1 MKKIIYVGYYNS
13 LKNEQKRNCVLAATN
28 KMDYIIEK
36 LDEEYQVT
44 VLSISESR
52 ETKSYSK
59 IEEKLFNKS
68 KLILFPTLKYGNG
81 IQRKIQRFFI
91 KLHFIKYILQNTN
104 KSTKIIV
111 YHSLG
116 YMNIIKW
123 LKKIKQFKLILE
135 VEEIYADVLE
145 DKKLRE
151 KEISFTQ
158 IADGYI
164 FPTELLNKEI
174 NKENKPYCIIHG
186 TYKVEEERKEKFN
199 DNKIHIVYAGT
210 FDPRKGILEAI
221 KSTEYLDNKY
231 HLHILGFGTTQEIEN
246 VQSMI
251 KEKKN
256 NTCLITYEGLKSGD
270 EYIELIQKC
279 NIGLSP
285 QDPTAI
291 FNETSFPSKIL
302 SYMANGLRVVSIK
315 IPSIQKSQI
324 GKYMYYYDKQSPKEI
339 AEVIKKINLSDKYNS
354 RNIIKKLDN
363 EFKVSINN
371 LLKTL

>member
-13 LKNEQKRNCVLAATN
+13 LKNKQNRNCVLSAIN
-28 KMDYIIEK
+28 KMNYIIEK

-104 KSTKIIV
+104 KNTKIIV

-151 KEISFTQ
+151 KETSFTQ

-174 NKENKPYCIIHG
+174 NKENKPYCIIYG

-210 FDPRKGILEAI
+210 FDPRKGGAI
-221 KSTEYLDNKY
+221 AAITTAEYLDERY
-231 HLHILGFGTTQEIEN
+231 FLHILGFGTELEIEE
-246 VQSMI
+246 I
-251 KEKKN
+251 KKQIKKISSK
-256 NTCLITYEGLKSGD
+256 TKCRVMYEGLKSGED
-270 EYIELIQKC
+270 YIEFIQKC
-279 NIGLSP
+279 DIGLSTQNP
-285 QDPTAI
+285 NTK
-291 FNETSFPSKIL
+291 FNSTSYPSKIL

-315 IPSIQKSQI
+315 IPVVEYS
-324 GKYMYYYDKQSPKEI
+324 
-339 AEVIKKINLSDKYNS
+339 KID
-354 RNIIKKLDN
+354 
-363 EFKVSINN
+363 
-371 LLKTL
+371 